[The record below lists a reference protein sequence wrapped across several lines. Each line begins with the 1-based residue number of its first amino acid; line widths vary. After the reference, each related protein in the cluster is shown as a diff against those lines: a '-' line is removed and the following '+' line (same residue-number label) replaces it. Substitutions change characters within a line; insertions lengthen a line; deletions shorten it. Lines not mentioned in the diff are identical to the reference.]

1 MSRSEPIK
9 TLSVH
14 LVKLDK
20 FYYDVFKQ
28 NRSLWPIR
36 GNTSKGK
43 CIYLSNP
50 LSEGGGFYYVPMI
63 DIKMKSNYKN
73 PKGLWDDI

>member
-1 MSRSEPIK
+1 MSHSEPIK

-28 NRSLWPIR
+28 ISWWPIR
-36 GNTSKGK
+36 GNTSRGK
-43 CIYLSNP
+43 LRELHVLVP
-50 LSEGGGFYYVPMI
+50 FLREGGIYMYH
-63 DIKMKSNYKN
+63 D
-73 PKGLWDDI
+73 

>member
-36 GNTSKGK
+36 GEHKQR
-43 CIYLSNP
+43 
-50 LSEGGGFYYVPMI
+50 EVHVPV
-63 DIKMKSNYKN
+63 KL
-73 PKGLWDDI
+73 PF